1 MRELIHM
8 PDEREKRALFK
19 MSDRVMNLI
28 SMVIFY
34 MIMILFIFIAIVLIG
49 LAFDRLWITV
59 TAFPR
64 VSLDV
69 LFEAIGFTTVGVA
82 VVELARTMYEEEIQ
96 SPIQMTAP
104 LKIRHFLSRFLTVII
119 ISLAIEFLTMV
130 FRFSHK
136 PDEFIYL
143 YEAAAVALG
152 ASLLFIAWALYN
164 WTSVAVEKH
173 EHETVQSQLRK

>member
-1 MRELIHM
+1 M
-8 PDEREKRALFK
+8 PDERAETEVLRL
-19 MSDRVMNLI
+19 SDRAMGVV
-28 SMVIFY
+28 STVIFY
-34 MIMILFIFIAIVLIG
+34 LIMILFIAIAILLIG
-49 LAFDRLWITV
+49 LAFDRVYLAATN
-59 TAFPR
+59 FPS

-104 LKIRHFLSRFLTVII
+104 IKIRHFLARFFTVII

-136 PDEFIYL
+136 ADEFVYL
-143 YEAAAVALG
+143 YEAAAVAAG
-152 ASLLFIAWALYN
+152 AALLFLAWALYN

-173 EHETVQSQLRK
+173 EQGAVDQLKKR

>member
-1 MRELIHM
+1 M
-8 PDEREKRALFK
+8 PDDQKRLLFTL
-19 MSDRVMNLI
+19 SDRFMDLI
-28 SMVIFY
+28 SLVIFY
-34 MIMILFIFIAIVLIG
+34 LIMALFVVIAIVLIG
-49 LAFDRLWITV
+49 LAFDRLWITA
-59 TAFPR
+59 TTFPR

-104 LKIRHFLSRFLTVII
+104 LKIRHFLSRFLTVIV

-143 YEAAAVALG
+143 YESAAVAFG
-152 ASLLFIAWALYN
+152 ASLLFASWALYN

-173 EHETVQSQLRK
+173 ERETTGIPSKK

>member
-1 MRELIHM
+1 M
-8 PDEREKRALFK
+8 PGEPVTEDMYKL
-19 MSDRVMNLI
+19 SDRVISLI
-28 SMVIFY
+28 SLLIFSLVMV
-34 MIMILFIFIAIVLIG
+34 LFIAIAIVLIG
-49 LAFDRLWITV
+49 LAFDRLWMAV
-59 TAFPR
+59 SAFPS

-69 LFEAIGFTTVGVA
+69 LFSAIGFTTVGVA
-82 VVELARTMYEEEIQ
+82 VIELARTMYEEEVR

-136 PDEFIYL
+136 TDEFTYL

-152 ASLLFIAWALYN
+152 VSLLFVAWAVYN
-164 WTSVAVEKH
+164 WTSVCVEKH
-173 EHETVQSQLRK
+173 EHEILGPLAKR

>member
-1 MRELIHM
+1 MYRYAG
-8 PDEREKRALFK
+8 RAEKRALYQ
-19 MSDRVMNLI
+19 MSDRVMDLI
-28 SMVIFY
+28 SLLIFY
-34 MIMILFIFIAIVLIG
+34 LIMILFIFIAIVLIG

-59 TAFPR
+59 TTFPN

-136 PDEFIYL
+136 PDEFVYL
-143 YEAAAVALG
+143 YEAAAVAFG
-152 ASLLFIAWALYN
+152 AALLFLAWAFYN

-173 EHETVQSQLRK
+173 EHETAGLPAKK

>member
-1 MRELIHM
+1 V
-8 PDEREKRALFK
+8 PGEREKNGLDWL
-19 MSDRVMNLI
+19 SDRAMDLVYLL
-28 SMVIFY
+28 IFY
-34 MIMILFIFIAIVLIG
+34 LIMVLFVIIAVVLIG
-49 LAFDRLWITV
+49 LAFDRLWL
-59 TAFPR
+59 TATTFPN

-82 VVELARTMYEEEIQ
+82 VVELAQTMYEEEIR
-96 SPIQMTAP
+96 SPVQMTAP
-104 LKIRHFLSRFLTVII
+104 LKIRHFLSRFLTVIV

-136 PDEFIYL
+136 PDEFVYL

-152 ASLLFIAWALYN
+152 AALLFVAWALYN

-173 EHETVQSQLRK
+173 EQQAVGLPVKK

>member
-1 MRELIHM
+1 MEIISIMIFYLIM
-8 PDEREKRALFK
+8 ALF
-19 MSDRVMNLI
+19 I
-28 SMVIFY
+28 I
-34 MIMILFIFIAIVLIG
+34 IAIVLIG
-49 LAFDRLWITV
+49 LAFDRLWMAAT
-59 TAFPR
+59 TFPN

-104 LKIRHFLSRFLTVII
+104 LKIRHFLSRFLTVIV

-136 PDEFIYL
+136 NDEFTYL

-152 ASLLFIAWALYN
+152 VALLFVAWAFYN

-173 EHETVQSQLRK
+173 EHEISAVAPKR

>member
-1 MRELIHM
+1 M
-8 PDEREKRALFK
+8 PGGREKKDFLHLSDKAMNIISLF
-19 MSDRVMNLI
+19 
-28 SMVIFY
+28 IFY
-34 MIMILFIFIAIVLIG
+34 LIMVLFIFIAIVLLG
-49 LAFDRLWITV
+49 MAFDRLWITLI
-59 TAFPR
+59 TFPR

-96 SPIQMTAP
+96 SPIEMTAP
-104 LKIRHFLSRFLTVII
+104 LKIRHFLSRFLTVIV

-136 PDEFIYL
+136 PDEFVYL

-152 ASLLFIAWALYN
+152 AGLLFIAWAVYN

-173 EHETVQSQLRK
+173 ENESRAQQMKK

>member
-1 MRELIHM
+1 
-8 PDEREKRALFK
+8 
-19 MSDRVMNLI
+19 
-28 SMVIFY
+28 
-34 MIMILFIFIAIVLIG
+34 
-49 LAFDRLWITV
+49 
-59 TAFPR
+59 
-64 VSLDV
+64 
-69 LFEAIGFTTVGVA
+69 VGVA

-136 PDEFIYL
+136 PDEFVYL

-152 ASLLFIAWALYN
+152 AALLFVAWALYN

-173 EHETVQSQLRK
+173 EHETIGHQIKR

>member
-1 MRELIHM
+1 M
-8 PDEREKRALFK
+8 PDERDKKDLYRI
-19 MSDRVMNLI
+19 SDRVMDLI
-28 SMVIFY
+28 SLLIFY
-34 MIMILFIFIAIVLIG
+34 LIMVLFIIIAIVLIG
-49 LAFDRLWITV
+49 LAFDRLWV
-59 TAFPR
+59 TAVTFPN

-104 LKIRHFLSRFLTVII
+104 LKIRHFLSRFLTVIV

-152 ASLLFIAWALYN
+152 AALLFVAWAFYN
-164 WTSVAVEKH
+164 WTSVAVERH
-173 EHETVQSQLRK
+173 EHDTVGLPAKK